1 MKVISRFKKACT
13 MMMTSSFQNKSVEA
27 EKALNQLFGT
37 DYNVKDEMQIIQV
50 LERCRNIRPHN
61 TLLRN
66 SQRPKCYQTELH
78 EN

>member
-1 MKVISRFKKACT
+1 

-50 LERCRNIRPHN
+50 RERRHDIRPN
-61 TLLRN
+61 AT
-66 SQRPKCYQTELH
+66 
-78 EN
+78 